1 MHLPRLWTDAPVD
14 MKTQVNK
21 TREGLTGQEEPMV
34 GPDRSK
40 KGPTQRTR
48 GAKQKRQRKGR
59 KGGEVIQGVRPRNK
73 WRRRKKEGYV

>member
-21 TREGLTGQEEPMV
+21 QKEGLTGQEEPMV

-40 KGPTQRTR
+40 KGPTQ
-48 GAKQKRQRKGR
+48 QKRDKEKARKALR
-59 KGGEVIQGVRPRNK
+59 
-73 WRRRKKEGYV
+73 

>member
-1 MHLPRLWTDAPVD
+1 MHLSRLWTDAPVD

-21 TREGLTGQEEPMV
+21 TREGLTGQEEPIL

-48 GAKQKRQRKGR
+48 GAKKETK
-59 KGGEVIQGVRPRNK
+59 IRPE
-73 WRRRKKEGYV
+73 RR